1 MAVMNSVTF
10 ARIQA
15 AANTLSGLIVATPT
29 IPSPVLSAR
38 TGTELFLKLENL
50 QYTSSFKVRGAAVK
64 LAALTAEEAQR
75 GVIAASAGNH
85 AQGLARHASLLGI
98 PATIVMPQGTPFTKV
113 RRTEAWGAKVL
124 LEGSGYDEAYKSAL
138 VHAERE
144 GFAFVHPY
152 DDPDVIAGQGT
163 LALEMLAAVPD
174 LEILVIPIG
183 GGGLISGM
191 AIAAKALNPDIR
203 IFGVQSSAFPS
214 MKQVIAGVPVD
225 CRGTTVAEGIAV
237 RQPGFITREII
248 ASLVEDIVIVDEAAL
263 EIAIHLLAVEQKI
276 VAEGAGAAGVAAL
289 VREPD
294 RFAGRKVGT
303 VVCGG
308 NIDDRLL
315 ASILL
320 RGLVREGKMARLR
333 IGLPDQPGALV
344 AVSQIVA
351 QAGANIIEVTHHRLT
366 HDVPVKTV
374 TIDLVVETRDQVHT
388 EALIATLDAA
398 GFPTEKMSG
407 IS

>member
-1 MAVMNSVTF
+1 MNTVSF
-10 ARIQA
+10 SDIQA
-15 AANTLSGLIVATPT
+15 AAQTLSGLIVNTPT
-29 IPSPVLSAR
+29 IPSPALSLR
-38 TGTELFLKLENL
+38 TGADLFLKLENL

-64 LAALTAEEAQR
+64 LASLAPEERKR

-85 AQGLARHASLLGI
+85 AQGVARHASLLGI
-98 PATIVMPQGTPFTKV
+98 PATIVMPMGTPFTKV
-113 RRTEAWGAKVL
+113 HRTESWGATVL
-124 LEGSGYDEAYKSAL
+124 LEGHGYDEAYNAAL
-138 VHAERE
+138 VHAASE
-144 GFAFVHPY
+144 GLVFVHPY
-152 DDPDVIAGQGT
+152 DDPHVIAGQGT

-174 LEILVIPIG
+174 LDTLVVPIG

-191 AIAAKALNPDIR
+191 AIAAKALKPQIR
-203 IFGVQSSAFPS
+203 VYGVQASAFPS
-214 MKQVIAGVPVD
+214 MKQVIAGVPVE
-225 CRGTTVAEGIAV
+225 CKGSTVAEGIAV
-237 RQPGFITREII
+237 RNPGLITREII
-248 ASLVEDIVIVDEAAL
+248 ASLVDDIIVVDEAAL
-263 EIAIHLLAVEQKI
+263 EIAIHLLAVEQKV

-289 VREPD
+289 MREPE

-303 VVCGG
+303 VICGG

-333 IGLPDQPGALV
+333 IELPDRPGALV

-351 QAGANIIEVTHHRLT
+351 DAGANIIEVTHHRLT

-374 TIDLVVETRDQVHT
+374 TIDLVIETRDQIHT
-388 EALIATLDAA
+388 AALIATLEQG
-398 GFPTEKMSG
+398 GFRTEKMSG